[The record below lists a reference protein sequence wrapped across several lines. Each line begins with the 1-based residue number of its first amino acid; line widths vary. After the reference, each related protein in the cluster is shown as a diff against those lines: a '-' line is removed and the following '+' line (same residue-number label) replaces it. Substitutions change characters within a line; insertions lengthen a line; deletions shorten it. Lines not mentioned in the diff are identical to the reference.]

1 MSDAQ
6 QIASGNHDE
15 RMRRGVELLCRDT
28 AMLERQVSVLREAL
42 ATRALLHSEIVI
54 RQSNS
59 DEIERLQ
66 RANAA
71 LRSLAAAM
79 ADEMEQH
86 GGEQAFDSLTRYR
99 VEVEQ
104 EGQP

>member
-1 MSDAQ
+1 MSEQFNSRTALRMLCWDDESAEM
-6 QIASGNHDE
+6 IADS
-15 RMRRGVELLCRDT
+15 
-28 AMLERQVSVLREAL
+28 
-42 ATRALLHSEIVI
+42 
-54 RQSNS
+54 
-59 DEIERLQ
+59 IEQLQ

-99 VEVEQ
+99 AEVEQ